1 MFCKFHIEFLK
12 IISHF
17 SMFLW
22 PLIKFILVLKSQRN
36 STVVDLAVPVPVRS
50 DSVPKNITDTLQLSA
65 DSYICRP
72 TVTFNSVLRLVTVIN
87 PIQSVFRVYNCRLI
101 VISVVRQ
108 LRLLA
113 DSCESWNWIG
123 SITSAYFC
131 EYRPIVI
138 DPIQI
143 WAL

>member
-1 MFCKFHIEFLK
+1 M
-12 IISHF
+12 
-17 SMFLW
+17 
-22 PLIKFILVLKSQRN
+22 
-36 STVVDLAVPVPVRS
+36 VDLAVPVPVRS

-113 DSCESWNWIG
+113 DSCES
-123 SITSAYFC
+123 
-131 EYRPIVI
+131 
-138 DPIQI
+138 
-143 WAL
+143 